1 MKLNFK
7 KFIVIPIII
16 LCMFAIADLPKS
28 HAKYIKTGDF
38 AYDVKL
44 KGLEL
49 SDDKNLSVTLDNSST
64 YLDAI
69 YNVSFKRNG
78 VMYEDPNREKSDTKD
93 TYKITLKD
101 NQNKCSIVSDSIKSP
116 NGDNFKNNVW
126 YTTLNSN
133 DTISFQVKCNVVD
146 DPKVDN
152 DKEFIYLDLKVEE
165 TIQNYQ
171 GKDDT
176 TFTYFEHQIAT
187 KLSEYYTGD
196 RVPPVEEKLTLYQK
210 AIEQL
215 KAKYQSKVSST
226 SLEIMLKYFNTMF
239 VDYET
244 SSSLD
249 IKDDV
254 FREKAKNLKGFAFNE
269 NGDNPNYIFGL
280 NFLGYAYTWDR
291 DYHSSEKSHYQFA
304 FSVGNPT
311 DRNNIFIEYLNQYGT
326 SQLKANNG
334 INKIMNYINSYSGK
348 INDAFNNKIY
358 EIRPEVVDASNNL
371 IVLHFYDTII
381 TSIDNKFTSVDEAKK
396 IDNSLTNYQ
405 TAWNQFMAALRQNYP
420 AVLADNNDIYWKIYD
435 TFIDVNNPGE
445 IGTSL
450 LTNVGKSTF
459 TEFSDYFVIKGISTN
474 IVINIYSDAN
484 NKNYTYFRVFETTP
498 GNKITLAYPTTTKG
512 NLSKQINAINEINQ
526 TNGTPQISGFGSPTA
541 NVTDSNGVN
550 HTIYEVNNVTYDF
563 HSSNGI
569 DYITFTA

>member
-1 MKLNFK
+1 MKLNIK

-38 AYDVKL
+38 AYNVKL

-49 SDDKNLSVTLDNSST
+49 SDDKNLSVTLDDSST

-69 YNVSFKRNG
+69 YNVSFKRNH
-78 VMYEDPNREKSDTKD
+78 VMYEDPKREKSDTKD

-101 NQNKCSIVSDSIKSP
+101 NQNKCSIVSGSVKSP
-116 NGDNFKNNVW
+116 NGDNFGNNVW

-133 DTISFQVKCNVVD
+133 DTISLQVKCNVVD
-146 DPKVDN
+146 NSNIDN
-152 DKEFIYLDLKVEE
+152 DEEFIYLDLKVEE

-171 GKDDT
+171 GNNDT
-176 TFTYFEHQIAT
+176 TFTYFEHQSMV

-196 RVPPVEEKLTLYQK
+196 RDPSGQKTTLYQDAIK
-210 AIEQL
+210 AL
-215 KAKYQSKVSST
+215 KGKYQSSVSGN
-226 SLEIMLKYFNTMF
+226 SLDIMLKYFNTMF
-239 VDYET
+239 VDYPT
-244 SSSLD
+244 SSTLNIS
-249 IKDDV
+249 DDV

-269 NGDNPNYIFGL
+269 NGGNQNYIFGL

-291 DYHSSEKSHYQFA
+291 DYHSGEKSHYQFA

-326 SQLKANNG
+326 TQLKANNG

-358 EIRPEVVDASNNL
+358 EIRPEVVDANNNL

-405 TAWNQFMAALRQNYP
+405 TAWNQFLVTLSNSYP
-420 AVLADNNDIYWKIYD
+420 AVLADNNEIFKKIYL
-435 TFIDVNNPGE
+435 TFTNVNNPGE

-484 NKNYTYFRVFETTP
+484 NKNYTYFRVFETTS

-512 NLSKQINAINEINQ
+512 NLSKQIKAINEINQ
-526 TNGTPQISGFGSPTA
+526 TNGASQISGFGSPTA
-541 NVTDSNGVN
+541 SIIDSSGVT
-550 HTIYEVNNVTYDF
+550 HTIYEINDTIYDM
-563 HSSNGI
+563 STVNGI
-569 DYITFTA
+569 DYITFTAP

>member
-1 MKLNFK
+1 MKLNIK
-7 KFIVIPIII
+7 KFIIIPIIM
-16 LCMFAIADLPKS
+16 LCVFAIVDLPKS

-38 AYDVKL
+38 SYDVKL
-44 KGLEL
+44 KSIEL
-49 SDDKNLSVTLDNSST
+49 SNNDNLSVKLDNSST

-69 YNVSFKRNG
+69 YNVSFKRNDA
-78 VMYEDPNREKSDTKD
+78 MYEDPDNKKSDTKD

-101 NQNKCSIVSDSIKSP
+101 NKNKCSIVNGSITSP
-116 NGDNFKNNVW
+116 NGDNFQNSVW
-126 YTTLNSN
+126 YTSLNTN
-133 DTISFQVKCNVVD
+133 DTVSFQVKCNVVD

-152 DKEFIYLDLKVEE
+152 DKEYIYLDLKVEE

-171 GKDDT
+171 GNNDT
-176 TFTYFEHQIAT
+176 TFTYFEHQNAI

-196 RVPPVEEKLTLYQK
+196 RDPSGQKDSLYQEAVK
-210 AIEQL
+210 KL
-215 KAKYQSKVSST
+215 RDTYQSKVSSQ
-226 SLEIMLKYFNTMF
+226 SLTILMQYFNTMF
-239 VDYET
+239 VDYPTAESINVT
-244 SSSLD
+244 
-249 IKDDV
+249 DDV
-254 FREKAKNLKGFAFNE
+254 FREKAKGLKGFAFNE
-269 NGDNPNYIFGL
+269 NGGNHNYIFGL

-291 DYHSSEKSHYQFA
+291 DYHTSEKSHYQFA

-326 SQLKANNG
+326 ETLKANNG
-334 INKIMNYINSYSGK
+334 IDKIMNYINSYSGK

-396 IDNSLTNYQ
+396 IDNSLTNNQ
-405 TAWNQFMAALRQNYP
+405 TAWNQFMAALRNSYP
-420 AVLADNNDIYWKIYD
+420 AVLADNNEIYWKIYD
-435 TFIDVNNPGE
+435 TFTDVNNPGE

-459 TEFSDYFVIKGISTN
+459 TEFSDYFVIKGISKN
-474 IVINIYSDAN
+474 IVLNIYSDAN
-484 NKNYTYFRVFETTP
+484 NKNYTYFRVFEITS
-498 GNKITLAYPTTTKG
+498 GNKITLAYPTATKG
-512 NLSKQINAINEINQ
+512 NLSKQIQAINEINQ
-526 TNGTPQISGFGSPTA
+526 INGAPQISGFGSPTA
-541 NVTDSNGVN
+541 SITDTNGVV